1 MNGEVLRIVDSIHR
15 DKNIEKEIVFQ
26 GIEMALLSA
35 ARKFFPET
43 DDVTI
48 TIDRETGHVTATHNG
63 QPLAPEVLG
72 RIPAQTAKQIIIQ
85 KIREAERD
93 SLYEEFASRV
103 GEIVHGSVQR
113 QEGGAVT
120 VNLGKTEG
128 ILPRSEQI
136 PGESHHVGERIRA
149 VIVDVR
155 KTNQRVKIILSRTHP
170 DFVRRLFELE
180 IPEIAER
187 VIDIKALAR
196 EAGYRSKVAVIS
208 IDSKVDCVGAC
219 VGVRGTRIKNIV
231 DELAGERI
239 DIVRW
244 NESLQ
249 VMIPNALQPAE
260 VEDVMLFPML
270 GRAIVLVKEDQLS
283 LAIGRRGQN
292 VRLASKL
299 VGWDIE
305 IMTSEELDEQI
316 ERAVGLFG
324 SIPNTDSSLIDRFV
338 EQGFLSFDDLS
349 IMDPEELAQLEG
361 LDVVKATE
369 VVEFAELEAE
379 RLAKSGP
386 PPKTRAEAVVESDT
400 TEETSA
406 SEEAHD
412 AVATEAEAEPAELEV
427 PEPNERA
434 EDSTPAGNN
443 GHASTENDGEHGQGE
458 SAKASEEA

>member
-1 MNGEVLRIVDSIHR
+1 MRFTRSIR
-15 DKNIEKEIVFQ
+15 S
-26 GIEMALLSA
+26 GSA
-35 ARKFFPET
+35 RSC
-43 DDVTI
+43 
-48 TIDRETGHVTATHNG
+48 TAPCN
-63 QPLAPEVLG
+63 AW
-72 RIPAQTAKQIIIQ
+72 R
-85 KIREAERD
+85 
-93 SLYEEFASRV
+93 
-103 GEIVHGSVQR
+103 
-113 QEGGAVT
+113 GGAVT

-128 ILPRSEQI
+128 ILPRGEQI
-136 PGESHHVGERIRA
+136 PGESHHVSERIRA

-187 VIDIKALAR
+187 IIDIKAVAR
-196 EAGYRSKVAVIS
+196 EAGYRSKVAVVS

-260 VEDVMLFPML
+260 VEDVMMFPML

-299 VGWDIE
+299 AGWDIE
-305 IMTSEELDEQI
+305 IMTTEELDEQI
-316 ERAVGLFG
+316 ERAVGFF
-324 SIPNTDSSLIDRFV
+324 STIPEIDSTLIDQFV

-349 IMDPEELAQLEG
+349 IMDPEGMAQLEG
-361 LDVVKATE
+361 LDVAKATE
-369 VVEFAELEAE
+369 IIQFAEGEAE
-379 RLAKSGP
+379 RLAKEAP
-386 PPKTRAEAVVESDT
+386 PPTRSRTPAAAEQPAGEPAD
-400 TEETSA
+400 EAAA
-406 SEEAHD
+406 SEAGETPTSPD
-412 AVATEAEAEPAELEV
+412 GEGEATELPASDEPAESATG
-427 PEPNERA
+427 EPIDALSGETA
-434 EDSTPAGNN
+434 EATADDEAAALQHPAEI
-443 GHASTENDGEHGQGE
+443 APDAEESAIEESQSGEHDHAAE
-458 SAKASEEA
+458 TAPDEAHNARG

>member
-1 MNGEVLRIVDSIHR
+1 
-15 DKNIEKEIVFQ
+15 
-26 GIEMALLSA
+26 
-35 ARKFFPET
+35 
-43 DDVTI
+43 
-48 TIDRETGHVTATHNG
+48 
-63 QPLAPEVLG
+63 
-72 RIPAQTAKQIIIQ
+72 
-85 KIREAERD
+85 
-93 SLYEEFASRV
+93 LYEEYAARV
-103 GEIVHGSVQR
+103 GDNVHGTVQR
-113 QEGGAVT
+113 IEGGAVT

-128 ILPRSEQI
+128 ILPRGEQI

-149 VIVDVR
+149 VIYDVR

-187 VIDIKALAR
+187 VIEIKALAR
-196 EAGYRSKVAVIS
+196 EAGYRSKVAVVS

-260 VEDVMLFPML
+260 VQDVMLFPML

-299 VGWDIE
+299 VNWDIE
-305 IMTSEELDEQI
+305 IMTTEELDEQI
-316 ERAVGLFG
+316 ERAVGLFSAVPSVDG
-324 SIPNTDSSLIDRFV
+324 ALVDRFV

-349 IMDPEELAQLEG
+349 VMDPQELAQIEG
-361 LDVVKATE
+361 LDLVKATE
-369 VVEFAELEAE
+369 IVEFAEREAE
-379 RLAKSGP
+379 RIAKEAP
-386 PPKTRAEAVVESDT
+386 RAPSRVVAQ
-400 TEETSA
+400 A
-406 SEEAHD
+406 SEEA
-412 AVATEAEAEPAELEV
+412 VAEPSATSDAAHEAGE
-427 PEPNERA
+427 A
-434 EDSTPAGNN
+434 IGPAGPESDVEP
-443 GHASTENDGEHGQGE
+443 ASTTAEVDPNQPLVGSAAGGNGEAPAERPTGIETSE
-458 SAKASEEA
+458 SAAVPTDPDRPQE